1 MKAQIKRLVRG
12 TFIYGMGAALQQFLG
27 FLLLPLFTRILTPA
41 DYGVIALIGIVT
53 VALSGL
59 YNLGTGNSMGLLYF
73 REQNPVNRPS
83 IVWTNVVLMLF
94 SSLILV
100 LVASA
105 VAPQIS
111 HLVLQTS
118 EYAYLF
124 RIAFVTLALTTIT
137 GPFYAYLRMEEKAK
151 TYVLLTVV
159 DTIVTLLLSVY
170 LVAIL
175 HWGVAGVYVAMLAA
189 KALMLLV
196 TGIVVGRRLPFGLN
210 LRLVK
215 SLVRIGLPSIFGLLA
230 FLVIDF
236 ADRQMIERL
245 LNIESLGIYSIG
257 YNFGMVMLLAVNA
270 FGTAWPPFFMSFV
283 NKRDE
288 AQVVFGKVLKYY
300 LLSFGALALLFFVVA
315 KPMTVLLTAPAFH
328 DAFTVVGLVAAAYM
342 LKGCYLILLPG
353 IYFAEK
359 LYWQSA
365 IEWVAALMN
374 IGLNLLLIP
383 RIGIAGAAYAT
394 LASYLCLTVL
404 AWIVSRRHLQ
414 VKYEWRGVSVLVV
427 GMLSTAAVVYAVSFG
442 LTVPYELAIS
452 IPLLLIFLSGT
463 FVFILNKEEKRAAL
477 EYIDYIRSLFRKG
490 GMNILS

>member
-12 TFIYGMGAALQQFLG
+12 TFIYGLGSALQRFFG

-41 DYGVIALIGIVT
+41 DYGIIALIGIVA

-59 YNLGTGNSMGLLYF
+59 YNLGTSNSMGLLYF
-73 REQNPVNRPS
+73 REQNPANRPT
-83 IVWTNVVLMLF
+83 IVWTNVVLVLT
-94 SSLILV
+94 SSLLLV
-100 LVASA
+100 FIGSA
-105 VAPQIS
+105 LAPQIS
-111 HLVLQTS
+111 RLVLQTS

-137 GPFYAYLRMEEKAK
+137 EPFYAYLRMEEKAK
-151 TYVLLTVV
+151 TYVVLTLIG
-159 DTIVTLLLSVY
+159 TIVTLLLSVY

-175 HWGVAGVYVAMLAA
+175 HWGVAGFFVAGLAA
-189 KALMLLV
+189 KTLMLLV
-196 TGIVVGRRLPFGLN
+196 TGTVVGRRLPFGLD

-215 SLVRIGLPSIFGLLA
+215 SLVRIGFPAIFGLFA

-236 ADRQMIERL
+236 ADRQMIERI
-245 LNIESLGIYSIG
+245 LNIGALGIYSIG

-270 FGTAWPPFFMSFV
+270 FGIAWPPFFMSFI
-283 NKRDE
+283 NKRAE
-288 AQVVFGKVLKYY
+288 AQAVFGRVFKYY
-300 LLSFGALALLFFVVA
+300 LVGFGALTLLFFVVA
-315 KPMTVLLTAPAFH
+315 KPITLLITAPAFH
-328 DAFTVVGLVAAAYM
+328 NAFTIVGLVAAAYM

-359 LYWQSA
+359 LYWKSA

-414 VKYEWRGVSVLVV
+414 VKYEWRGVSILVV
-427 GMLSTAAVVYAVSFG
+427 GMSLVAAVVYFLSFNTSV
-442 LTVPYELAIS
+442 LYQLALS
-452 IPLLLIFLSGT
+452 VPLLLIFISGT
-463 FVFILNKEEKRAAL
+463 FIYILNREEKQAVL
-477 EYIDYIRSLFRKG
+477 EYIAYVRKFFKK
-490 GMNILS
+490 